1 VEPGAFGVQA
11 LDPLV
16 ERLGGDPL
24 RERFRPVNVR
34 QVGGDR
40 PRLGIRIEAVD
51 EPGLDA
57 GAPTALPLTNRR

>member
-16 ERLGGDPL
+16 QRLGGDPFDKRL
-24 RERFRPVNVR
+24 GPVDVR

-40 PRLGIRIEAVD
+40 AGLGIGVEAVD

-57 GAPTALPLTNRR
+57 GSLEC